1 MFTDFNIHSPDEQ
14 TALAAAHQA
23 GQAIGLH
30 VTAEGEET
38 GELRWITSGP
48 RHFLKVR
55 GKMIDRPAVTDD
67 EGNEISPATY
77 LDGWFAMLRVR
88 ENIGQQVAAAIEEA
102 DPYISVT
109 EHVVAVLT

>member
-14 TALAAAHQA
+14 TARAAAHQA
-23 GQAIGLH
+23 GQQIGLH
-30 VTAEGEET
+30 VVQQDEET
-38 GELRWITSGP
+38 GELSWITSGP

-55 GKMIDRPAVTDD
+55 GKMIDTPAEIDE

-88 ENIGQQVAAAIEEA
+88 EDIGQQVAAAIEEA
-102 DPYISVT
+102 DPHISVT
-109 EHVVAVLT
+109 ERVVAVLT

>member
-1 MFTDFNIHSPDEQ
+1 MFTDFQITAPDEA

-30 VTAEGEET
+30 VVQQDEET

-55 GKMIDRPAVTDD
+55 GAMIDTPAVTDE
-67 EGNEISPATY
+67 EGNVLTEATY

-88 ENIGQQVAAAIEEA
+88 DDIGQQVAAAIEQA
-102 DPYISVT
+102 DPHISVT
-109 EHVVAVLT
+109 QHQVAVLT